1 MLEGPR
7 PVPPIMSEIQGVQPE
22 DALPAEENLQRRL
35 TQRQL
40 TMLALGGA
48 IGVGLFLGSSV
59 TIRLAGPGVILS
71 YLLGA
76 VVAMIVAYAIAEM
89 AVVHPVAGAF
99 GIYAETYLNAWSGF
113 VVRATYGLVQIIAI
127 GAEVTAVAIY
137 CSFWFPQV
145 PQWVWVAVASV
156 TLVTINALQVGSF
169 GEFEYWFA
177 IVKVSAIVVFIA
189 IGGVLIAGVGPRPAI
204 GFSNLVAHGGFF
216 PFGLK
221 GVWLALSLVLTSYMG
236 VEVIAV
242 TAGEASNPEKS
253 IPRAMRSIVY
263 RLICF
268 YVLAMIAMLAMTP
281 WDRVERGGGISGS
294 PFVAAFSG
302 VGIPYAASIMNLVV
316 ITAALSSCNADLYLT
331 TRMLFSLSRSGY
343 APSFISRLSRNGVP
357 HRALGLSTAGMFM
370 ATLLAVYAPSRAF
383 LMLYG
388 VAVAGMFFVWTVIL
402 LSHIGFRKS
411 LNAEV
416 MRGIP
421 LKLACSPY
429 SNWLGIT
436 ALVGISF
443 STFFVDGL
451 QYAVPAFLPF
461 LLAMS
466 LLYWT
471 IRRHWRLSR
480 DRKRQSARESDNRR
494 RP

>member
-1 MLEGPR
+1 MLKDSQPASPTTAATQDATFEETLP
-7 PVPPIMSEIQGVQPE
+7 SEE
-22 DALPAEENLQRRL
+22 HLQRRL

-48 IGVGLFLGSSV
+48 IGVGLFLGSSI

-113 VVRATYGLVQIIAI
+113 AVRATYGLVQIIAI

-137 CSFWFPQV
+137 CGFWFPQT
-145 PQWVWVAVASV
+145 PQWIWVATASALLVA
-156 TLVTINALQVGSF
+156 INALQVGSF

-177 IVKVSAIVVFIA
+177 VVKVSAIVLFIV
-189 IGGVLIAGVGPRPAI
+189 IGGMLIAGVGHKPALRL
-204 GFSNLVAHGGFF
+204 SNLVVHGGFF

-242 TAGEASNPEKS
+242 TAGEANDPYKS
-253 IPRAMRSIVY
+253 IPRAMRTIVY

-281 WDRVERGGGISGS
+281 WNRIGSEGGITGS
-294 PFVAAFSG
+294 PFVAAFSE

-343 APSFISRLSRNGVP
+343 APGWLSRLSSNGVP
-357 HRALGLSTAGMFM
+357 HRALGLSTAGMVV
-370 ATLLAVYAPSRAF
+370 AILLAIYAPSRAF

-388 VAVAGMFFVWTVIL
+388 VAVAGMFFVWSVIL
-402 LSHIGFRKS
+402 LCHIRFRKS
-411 LNAEV
+411 LGPEA
-416 MRGIP
+416 RSRLP
-421 LKLACSPY
+421 LKLAFSPY
-429 SNWLGIT
+429 SNWLGIAALAGVT
-436 ALVGISF
+436 A

-451 QYAVPAFLPF
+451 QYAVPAFLP
-461 LLAMS
+461 LLFAMS
-466 LLYWT
+466 LVYW
-471 IRRHWRLSR
+471 R
-480 DRKRQSARESDNRR
+480 SARRAPKGRR
-494 RP
+494 G

>member
-1 MLEGPR
+1 MLERGSQPTNSLTSE
-7 PVPPIMSEIQGVQPE
+7 VPG
-22 DALPAEENLQRRL
+22 AELAAETPENLQRRL

-48 IGVGLFLGSSV
+48 IGVGLFLGSSI
-59 TIRLAGPGVILS
+59 TIRLAGPGVILT

-76 VVAMIVAYAIAEM
+76 VIAMIVAYAIAEM

-99 GIYAETYLNAWSGF
+99 GVYAETYLNAWSGF
-113 VVRATYGLVQIIAI
+113 AVRATYGLVQIIAI

-137 CSFWFPQV
+137 CGFWFPHV
-145 PQWVWVAVASV
+145 PQWIWVAAASL
-156 TLVTINALQVGSF
+156 TLVAVNALQVGSF

-177 IVKVSAIVVFIA
+177 VIKVSAIVLFIA
-189 IGGVLIAGVGPRPAI
+189 IGGILIAGLGPKPAL
-204 GFSNLVAHGGFF
+204 GLSNLFAHGGFF

-221 GVWLALSLVLTSYMG
+221 GVWLALTLVLTSYMG

-242 TAGEASNPEKS
+242 TAGEASNPAKS
-253 IPRAMRSIVY
+253 IPRAMRTIVY
-263 RLICF
+263 RLIGF

-281 WDRVERGGGISGS
+281 WNRVGSDRGVTGS
-294 PFVAAFSG
+294 PFVTAFSG

-343 APSFISRLSRNGVP
+343 APGWISRLSKNGVP
-357 HRALGLSTAGMFM
+357 HRALGLSTAGMVV
-370 ATLLAVYAPSRAF
+370 AILLAIYAPSQAF

-388 VAVAGMFFVWTVIL
+388 VAVAGMFFVWSVIL
-402 LSHIGFRKS
+402 LCHIRFRIALGPEARSK
-411 LNAEV
+411 L
-416 MRGIP
+416 P
-421 LKLACSPY
+421 LKLAFTPF
-429 SNWLGIT
+429 SNWLGIA
-436 ALVGISF
+436 ALAGVTV

-466 LLYWT
+466 LVYWRA
-471 IRRHWRLSR
+471 RRQGKQSRRLHSTNSR
-480 DRKRQSARESDNRR
+480 GL
-494 RP
+494 